1 MFEKLNNKLILPSK
15 IQLYFLS
22 FRNTNILVVETPYL
36 TKKYIKLPSFLKL
49 KKSKNTLSFESISNK
64 SFNSFLSSWFKKFI
78 KPFKKQ
84 LILKGLGFKGNI
96 SSDNLF
102 LELKLGFSHILKVPL
117 DSKELKVSMNNN
129 LLTVEG
135 FDADKVGNF
144 LEKTRKL
151 KKFDSYKGKGFWY
164 KNESRTLKEIKKM

>member
-1 MFEKLNNKLILPSK
+1 M
-15 IQLYFLS
+15 
-22 FRNTNILVVETPYL
+22 
-36 TKKYIKLPSFLKL
+36 
-49 KKSKNTLSFESISNK
+49 
-64 SFNSFLSSWFKKFI
+64 
-78 KPFKKQ
+78 
-84 LILKGLGFKGNI
+84 ILKGLGFKGNI